1 MAALVSVPNF
11 FLQNKGTRPEPAFAL
26 APWYRGLCKGHAP
39 EVPTGR
45 FLRPEVLAGPAA
57 PPSPPPVLWAT
68 AGLRGLAA
76 FWLWSQPH
84 PPAEVP
90 SPSRELGPVLGSGP
104 AQPDV
109 PDGRVMRTEPR
120 RGGQN
125 KGQGAHH
132 TPKRTGAEM
141 HRAIS
146 GPRQPLGRQG
156 LGGWAGA
163 AVGQQPSGTRV
174 GWLGVLSRHLYL
186 VSSHPSPFLLAWQVP
201 TVCVLRRSPEGAPVQ
216 VFVPENGEIMSQV

>member
-11 FLQNKGTRPEPAFAL
+11 FLQNKGTRQEPAFAL
-26 APWYRGLCKGHAP
+26 APVRGLCNGHAP

-45 FLRPEVLAGPAA
+45 FLRPEALAGPTA
-57 PPSPPPVLWAT
+57 PPSPPPALWAA
-68 AGLRGLAA
+68 AGLPGLAA
-76 FWLWSQPH
+76 PSTE
-84 PPAEVP
+84 AP
-90 SPSRELGPVLGSGP
+90 SPSHELGPVLGSGP
-104 AQPDV
+104 AQPHV

-120 RGGQN
+120 RGGQS
-125 KGQGAHH
+125 KGRGARH

-146 GPRQPLGRQG
+146 GPREPLGRQG

-163 AVGQQPSGTRV
+163 AAGQQPSGTRV

-186 VSSHPSPFLLAWQVP
+186 VSSHAFPFLLAWQVP